1 MFFYSTNKLSEIVSF
16 QEAIFRGLPQDNGL
30 YMPMVIPKIAS
41 EFWDNIQDYSLNEIA
56 FQITKS
62 LLSDELPEIVMK
74 KIIDDALNFEVP
86 IRKINESIFCL
97 ELFHGPSMAFKDFG
111 ARFMAAVMSYYLE
124 KTKKKINILVATSG
138 DTGGAVAQGFYKKS
152 NITVTILY
160 PKGNVSEIQEKQ
172 LTTLGENIKAIEIDG
187 TFDDCQA
194 IVKKAFLDEDL
205 KNRLNLVSANSINI
219 ARLIPQAFYYAYAY
233 AKLKKFGKEIVF
245 SVPSGNFGNLCAGL
259 LVYKMGM
266 PAKHFIAATNVN
278 NVVPN
283 YLLTGEFIP
292 ISPSISTISNAMDV
306 GNPSNFPRIFELF
319 DGNLEKIKEM
329 ISGFYYNDIQ
339 TKNAVKTLYD
349 EYDYLT
355 CPHSAIGYLALNDYL
370 NRPENQNKIGVFLST
385 AHYAK
390 FLPEMEKIIGK
401 KLIIPNQLSILLKRS
416 KNATPLKN
424 DFEAFKEYCFQNLD

>member
-30 YMPMVIPKIAS
+30 YMPVVIPKIAS

-205 KNRLNLVSANSINI
+205 KNRLNLASANSINI
-219 ARLIPQAFYYAYAY
+219 ARLIPQAFYYAYSY

-266 PAKHFIAATNVN
+266 PVKNFIAATNVN

-319 DGNLEKIKEM
+319 DGSLEKIKEI

-349 EYDYLT
+349 EYEFLT

-390 FLPEMEKIIGK
+390 FLPEMEKIISK

-416 KNATPLKN
+416 KNATSLKN

>member
-16 QEAIFRGLPQDNGL
+16 QEAIFKGLPQDNGL
-30 YMPMVIPKIAS
+30 YMPMVIPNISS

-205 KNRLNLVSANSINI
+205 KNRLNLASANSINI

-266 PAKHFIAATNVN
+266 PVKNFIAATNVN

-390 FLPEMEKIIGK
+390 FLPEMEKIISK

>member
-1 MFFYSTNKLSEIVSF
+1 MFFYSTNKLSELVSF
-16 QEAIFRGLPQDNGL
+16 QEAIFRGLPEDNGL

-41 EFWDNIQDYSLNEIA
+41 EFWENIQDYSLNEIA

-62 LLSDELPEIVMK
+62 LLSEELPENVMK
-74 KIIDDALNFEVP
+74 RIIDDALNFEVP
-86 IRKINESIFCL
+86 IVKINESIFCL

-111 ARFMAAVMSYYLE
+111 ARFMAALMSYYLE
-124 KTKKKINILVATSG
+124 KTQKKINILVATSG

-187 TFDDCQA
+187 TFDDCQTL
-194 IVKKAFLDEDL
+194 VKKAFLDEDL
-205 KNRLNLVSANSINI
+205 KNRLNLASANSINI
-219 ARLIPQAFYYAYAY
+219 ARLIPQAFYYTYAY

-266 PAKHFIAATNVN
+266 PIKHFIAATNVN

-283 YLLTGEFIP
+283 YLVTGKFDP

-319 DGNLEKIKEM
+319 ERNIENIKKV
-329 ISGFYYNDIQ
+329 ISGFFYSDIQ
-339 TKNAVKTLYD
+339 TKDAVKALYED
-349 EYDYLT
+349 YEYLT
-355 CPHSAIGYLALNDYL
+355 CPHSAIGYLALKDYL
-370 NRPENQNKIGVFLST
+370 NRPENKNKIGVFLST

-390 FLPEMEKIIGK
+390 FLPDMEKILGK
-401 KLIIPNQLSILLKRS
+401 KLKIPERLSSLLEKR
-416 KNATPLKN
+416 KIATPLKN
-424 DFEAFKEYCFQNLD
+424 DFWAFKEYCLQNLS

>member
-205 KNRLNLVSANSINI
+205 KNRLNLASANSINI

-266 PAKHFIAATNVN
+266 PVKNFIAATNVN

-329 ISGFYYNDIQ
+329 ISGFYYDDIQ

-390 FLPEMEKIIGK
+390 FLPEMEKIISK